1 MLPVVERSQEEEG
14 LDMELRPEGVERS
27 TGPMLFS
34 QHAPQ

>member
-1 MLPVVERSQEEEG
+1 MLPVDERSQEVG
-14 LDMELRPEGVERS
+14 LEMELKPEGVERS

>member
-1 MLPVVERSQEEEG
+1 MLPVVERSQEEG